1 MHCRVLPCSW
11 MRSLGGVE
19 GLKVGMEVIEQVVE
33 EGLELHVELRMVD
46 QDEWWASELI
56 CLSMANILES

>member
-1 MHCRVLPCSW
+1 MDEI
-11 MRSLGGVE
+11 MGGVE